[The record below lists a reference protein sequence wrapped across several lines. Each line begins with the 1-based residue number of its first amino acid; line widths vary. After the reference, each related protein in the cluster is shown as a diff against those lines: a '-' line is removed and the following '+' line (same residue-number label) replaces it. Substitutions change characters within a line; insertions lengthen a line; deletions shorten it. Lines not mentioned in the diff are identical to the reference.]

1 MAHISLSEA
10 DLKQIEARGM
20 TTEKVISQIERFK
33 VGFPYSMLK
42 RACTVGDGISV
53 LRKGDL
59 NRLGEAFSKAAL
71 AWRVMKFVPASGA
84 ATRMFKS
91 LLSFDNQIDQIDE
104 KAIRAEAESHDP
116 DHRAFVDFILGI
128 KKFAFY
134 DDLRWAMSKDGLDAE
149 DLISRGEY
157 KPILEYLLYS
167 KGLDLAHLPKGLIKF
182 HAYPELE
189 TSRTPFQEHLVEA
202 AEYTKDVN
210 HVARVHFTVSPEH
223 EEPIRD
229 HLERVRGLYE
239 KSGIRLEIGFSP
251 QKPSTDTLAVDLEN
265 RPFRGDDGRLVFRP
279 GGHGALLEN
288 LKELKADLVFIKNI
302 DNVVPDRLKQETYV
316 YKKALGGYLLEQQKR
331 MFGYLERLS
340 TREAED
346 RYIEEVMEFMR
357 HELSMSPPEGM
368 EQRSREDKM
377 DYLTSRLNRPLR
389 VCGMVKNEG
398 EPGGGPFWVEH
409 TDKSTSVQIV
419 ESSQVDMES
428 VEQRRVWESSTH
440 FNPVDLVCGVRDYRG
455 KPFDLMKF
463 VDPNTGFI
471 SVKSKEGKELKALE
485 LPGLW
490 NGSMAYWNT
499 VFVEVPIITFNPV
512 KTVLDLLRKEHQPE

>member
-1 MAHISLSEA
+1 MAHISLSDA

-33 VGFPYSMLK
+33 VGFPYSKLK

-53 LRKGDL
+53 LHKGDL
-59 NRLGEAFSKAAL
+59 NRLGEAFSEAAL
-71 AWRVMKFVPASGA
+71 AGRVMKFVPASGA
-84 ATRMFKS
+84 ATRMFKF
-91 LLSFDNQIDQIDE
+91 LLSLDNQYDQMDE

-116 DHRAFVDFILGI
+116 DHREFLDFIAGI

-134 DDLRWAMSKDGLDAE
+134 DDLRSAMSRDGLDAE
-149 DLISRGEY
+149 DLISKGEY

-167 KGLDLAHLPKGLIKF
+167 KGLNLAHIPKGLIKF
-182 HAYPELE
+182 HAYPEA
-189 TSRTPFQEHLVEA
+189 SRTPFEEHLVEA
-202 AEYTKDVN
+202 ARYTKDMN
-210 HVARVHFTVSPEH
+210 HIARVHFTVSPEH
-223 EEPIRD
+223 EASIRD
-229 HLERVRGLYE
+229 HLEKARGLYE
-239 KSGIRLEIGFSP
+239 KSGIRLEIGFSL

-288 LKELKADLVFIKNI
+288 LNELRADLVFIKNI

-316 YKKALGGYLLEQQKR
+316 YKKALGGYLLEFQKR

-340 TREAED
+340 TRDAED
-346 RYIEEVMEFMR
+346 RYVEEVMEFMR
-357 HELSMSPPEGM
+357 YELSTRPPEGM
-368 EQRSREDKM
+368 EQRSREDKI
-377 DYLTSRLNRPLR
+377 DYLTSRLNSPLR

-409 TDKSTSVQIV
+409 TDKSNSVQIV

-428 VEQRRVWESSTH
+428 VKQRKVWESSTH

-463 VDPNTGFI
+463 VDPSTGFI
-471 SVKSKEGKELKALE
+471 SVKSREGEELKALE